1 MDFLSTFLVGM
12 SDAFYKLKSCKLK
25 VVSVFPYPHQAKKS
39 EITTALTPILFKTIM
54 DSNHPLFDFDSIFYA
69 NNLMEKSFNSLS
81 DEVSSAI
88 KEVMNSNYFNFVDPK
103 ITSYFEGGIPD

>member
-1 MDFLSTFLVGM
+1 
-12 SDAFYKLKSCKLK
+12 
-25 VVSVFPYPHQAKKS
+25 
-39 EITTALTPILFKTIM
+39 M

-88 KEVMNSNYFNFVDPK
+88 KEVMNSNYFTFVDPK
-103 ITSYFEGGIPD
+103 ITSYFEGGIPDQLKGKNKGKQLKKFKMIKSSKIV